1 MHLLRRFIKT
11 VTLGICGTRTV
22 LSFLDAL
29 LGIALLGLVQGRL
42 YHLLA
47 RERHWTDYSTMWK
60 ADAYCL
66 R

>member
-11 VTLGICGTRTV
+11 VTLDICGTRTV

-47 RERHWTDYSTMWK
+47 REKTLDRLLHYVEG
-60 ADAYCL
+60 
-66 R
+66 